1 MKRVQ
6 ILIAVLVFIAL
17 PGCEWPLPQSRYQLI
32 NSTDGKVYRLDA
44 KTGMVHYISPGSM
57 VLLSDAT
64 PMLQIGEYYQ
74 MSDAKDDTKF
84 LKHLGN
90 GQFEKS
96 QFAIRKRP

>member
-1 MKRVQ
+1 MKPVQ
-6 ILIAVLVFIAL
+6 FLTAVLVL
-17 PGCEWPLPQSRYQLI
+17 LLLSGCEWPIPQSRYQLV
-32 NSTDGKVYRLDA
+32 SGTDGKVYRVDA
-44 KTGMVHYISPGSM
+44 KTGAVHYISPGSM

-64 PMLQIGEYYQ
+64 PMLQPGEYYQ

-84 LKHLGN
+84 LKYLGN